1 MVKKHSKKLGALL
14 LALVMVL
21 SCVLV
26 SAEETSFEF
35 VSVSADRETIIKS
48 WCSAYTSE
56 MSGTV
61 PASGGGETF
70 VGLNYQDYVVFRGN
84 FEESGLY
91 DIAIGWGIAKAGVQK
106 FNITIDDGE
115 AQTIKPEFSGLGAY
129 VPEYNQVLRVPF
141 TAGNHTIK
149 VESTGASGYLMGISL
164 NCMMKSIEVV
174 DAKVNGESI
183 TEFPFVDAN
192 AEVITVEFTEELA
205 DLNETEAT
213 VALVGKEAVSITPS
227 IEGKILN
234 IAINE
239 KLSPSETYTLTI
251 NGVKDSLLYSMIEN
265 LTYEFVAYDGSLST
279 AKYPD
284 LVFEAEDFA
293 DAGYYSGGYVS
304 DPSVAEIKTEG
315 NITYVELDN
324 GEYINVPYALTEQS
338 YYTICVVYATDSATM
353 QMSTFG
359 KYQSVMP
366 KTADLDTFETY
377 EHTDSVSL
385 GITKA
390 NTTGRL
396 RPVTMKAGEKCRIDK
411 IIIKRGQT
419 VSANGDVCV
428 RGLSGY
434 YDGKSDNFGKVGNAG
449 APATLYGGAWA
460 EYVYD
465 FKADGY
471 YNIQATVATYK
482 NNGIKASVEIDYE
495 KVLEKT
501 FVQNFGPDTG
511 IANNTAV
518 NPIDLGTYYFE
529 AGRHVIRISNAAN
542 TGTYAYE
549 LFIQKTDTVDGI
561 CGEAKNSVDFS
572 EGAEQNLITEIS
584 AGQYITLSAE
594 VKENG
599 YYGLFAMLSSAE
611 GSVVSVTVDNDAV
624 YDYNAVITPSVKA
637 LKQQKIADIYLEEGT
652 HTFKFA
658 VPEGGLSV
666 GVNSVL
672 LYKPMV
678 EFDTLTEGNNAC
690 EVKLNGLLA
699 GKGTDAAI
707 AVYKEKDGVKQLC
720 AIDFEGVKVA
730 ENGSSFDLELSNIT
744 FEDGYSYTA
753 KVFVWNNMDGNV
765 YTY

>member
-14 LALVMVL
+14 LALAMVL
-21 SCVLV
+21 SCILV

-35 VSVSADRETIIKS
+35 VDVFAEEETVIKS
-48 WCSAYTSE
+48 WCSAYTNE

-84 FEESGLY
+84 FKEAGLY
-91 DIAIGWGIAKAGVQK
+91 DISIGWGIANAGTQK
-106 FNITIDDGE
+106 FNVTVDEGE
-115 AQTIKPEFSGLGAY
+115 AKAVKPEFSGLGTY
-129 VPEYNQVLRVPF
+129 KPEYKQVLRVPF

-164 NCMMKSIEVV
+164 NCVMKSIEATE
-174 DAKVNGESI
+174 AKVNGESV
-183 TEFPFVDAN
+183 TEFPFVDAKTK
-192 AEVITVEFTEELA
+192 VITVEFTEELA
-205 DLNETEAT
+205 DLTETEVT
-213 VALVGKEAVSITPS
+213 VTLVGKKAVSITPS
-227 IEGKILN
+227 AEGNILS
-234 IAINE
+234 IALNE
-239 KLSPSETYTLTI
+239 ELSPSETYTLTI
-251 NGVKDSLLYSMIEN
+251 NGIKDSMLYSTIEN

-304 DPSVAEIKTEG
+304 DTTVADIKTEG
-315 NITYVELDN
+315 DITYVELDN
-324 GEYINVPYALTEQS
+324 AEYIKIPYTLTEQS

-359 KYQSVMP
+359 KYQAVMP
-366 KTADLDTFETY
+366 KTADLDTFKTY
-377 EHTDSVSL
+377 EHTEAVSL
-385 GITKA
+385 GVTKA
-390 NTTGRL
+390 NTTGML
-396 RPVTMKAGEKCRIDK
+396 RPVIMKAGEKCRIDK

-434 YDGKSDNFGKVGNAG
+434 YDGKSDNFGKVGNVG

-501 FVQNFGPDTG
+501 YVQTFGPDTG
-511 IANNTAV
+511 IANNVAV
-518 NPIDLGTYYFE
+518 NPIDLGTYYFK

-561 CGEAKNSVDFS
+561 CGEAKNSADFS
-572 EGAEQNLITEIS
+572 EGAEQNLTTEIT
-584 AGQYITLSAE
+584 AGQYITLSADI
-594 VKENG
+594 KEDG
-599 YYGLFAMLSSAE
+599 HYGLFAMLSSVD
-611 GSVVSVTVDNDAV
+611 GSAVNITVDNGAV
-624 YDYNAVITPSVKA
+624 YNLSALATPSLKA
-637 LKQQKIADIYLEEGT
+637 LKQQKIADIYLEKGT

-658 VPEGGLSV
+658 IPEDGAVV

-672 LYKPMV
+672 LYKPFV
-678 EFDTLTEGNNAC
+678 EFGDLTEGDNTAL
-690 EVKLNGLLA
+690 VKLNGLFA
-699 GKGTDAAI
+699 GSDADAAV
-707 AVYKEKDGVKQLC
+707 AVYKEKDGIKQLC
-720 AIDFEGVKVA
+720 AIDFGCISVA
-730 ENGSSFDLELSNIT
+730 ENNSAFNLKLNNIT
-744 FEDGYSYTA
+744 FEEGYNYTT
-753 KVFVWNNMDGNV
+753 KIFVWNNMSGNV
-765 YTY
+765 YSY